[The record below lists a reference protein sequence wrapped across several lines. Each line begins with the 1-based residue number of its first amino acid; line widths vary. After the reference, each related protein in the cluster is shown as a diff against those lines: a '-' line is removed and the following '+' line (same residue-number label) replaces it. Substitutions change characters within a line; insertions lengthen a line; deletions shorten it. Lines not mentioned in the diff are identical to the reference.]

1 MPILILLAVLAL
13 ATKSRRAAPRP
24 VQKSALEDFFDQDS
38 DAAEKSLAFISAMQQ
53 GRGNLAAQLMPAPPL
68 VTRAEAQAVGQ
79 AFGVRIDPVFRF
91 I

>member
-53 GRGNLAAQLMPAPPL
+53 GRGNLAAQLMPAPSLSPA
-68 VTRAEAQAVGQ
+68 VSQAVGQ
-79 AFGVRIDPVFRF
+79 AFAVRIDPIFRF
-91 I
+91 V